1 MNPNHLPVGTP
12 VDLSNCDREPIHIPG
27 SIQPHGA
34 LLAFDAHGSLT
45 AASAN
50 ATALLGMELRWGANL
65 HDLGLAIAA
74 PESTL
79 LHDALAALHRGDA
92 VAPASVETL
101 LAGETGDLVVHA
113 QEGCLIAEWERRDA
127 SSDDV
132 ASFALKAHRMIDSL
146 RRQRSVESL
155 LNHAAEQV
163 RALTGF
169 ERVMAYRFRADDSG
183 EIVAEAR
190 DPALEAFLGR
200 RYPASDIPAQARR
213 LYLLNTLRLIADVGY
228 APVPVITADASTPLD
243 MSFCVLRS
251 VSPVH
256 IEYLQNLGVGAS
268 MSVSIVVRGRLWGLI
283 ACHHRTPRHVPYSV
297 RMACDVLAHVL
308 GSTVLSLI
316 TAEESTYV
324 TRAATLRTRVME
336 NVLHADDVL
345 VALNAQRCELRDVL
359 QVDELLLA
367 EHGKLVAGPDLS
379 PELAATIVQSLS
391 EQRGGTI
398 VLRQSRDEW
407 PLAARAAIGTRVGL
421 LALPFNP
428 SGNGWIIG
436 LRHEQIEHV
445 RWGGQPEKTYR
456 SGPLGPRL
464 TPRGSM
470 DEWRE
475 TVRDR
480 AEAWRS
486 VVLDA
491 ARELLTE
498 LQRANTVRIVETDR
512 LRSQLLAMLGH
523 DLRDPL
529 TTIHMATSLI
539 KRGASADQFEQRISS
554 ASGRMQRLIDHV
566 MDLSRIGAGMGLGLR
581 PAEVDLSTLLRDI
594 VSEAA
599 LAHPGARYETELAA
613 DVVARV
619 DVDRIGQVV
628 ANLLS
633 NARHHGEPGQAI
645 VVQLRAEDDRVV
657 FEIRNAGKPID
668 TELADALFSPFKHQS
683 LGNIHNRKGL
693 GLGLF
698 IAHEVVLGHDG
709 AIDYRYDE
717 PHVVFRVS
725 VPRTG
730 PAERSG

>member
-1 MNPNHLPVGTP
+1 MTPTGLFPGTP

-34 LLAFDAHGSLT
+34 LLAFDARGTLA
-45 AASAN
+45 AASTN
-50 ATALLGMELRWGANL
+50 ASALLGIGLGWGTHLHDFGLATDSPESILLHGALAELR
-65 HDLGLAIAA
+65 
-74 PESTL
+74 
-79 LHDALAALHRGDA
+79 RGDT
-92 VAPASVETL
+92 VAPSSVETL
-101 LAGETGDLVVHA
+101 LAGEPGDLVVHA
-113 QEGCLIAEWERRDA
+113 HDGCLIAEWERRDRG
-127 SSDDV
+127 SDDI

-155 LNHAAEQV
+155 LNQAAEQV

-169 ERVMAYRFRADDSG
+169 DRVMAYRFRADDSG
-183 EIVAEAR
+183 EVLAEAR

-213 LYLLNTLRLIADVGY
+213 LYVLNTLRLIADVGY
-228 APVPVITADASTPLD
+228 QPVPVVAADASRPLD

-256 IEYLQNLGVGAS
+256 VEYLQNLDVGAS
-268 MSVSIVVRGRLWGLI
+268 MSVSIVVQGRLWGLI
-283 ACHHRTPRHVPYSV
+283 ACHHRAPRHVPYSV

-324 TRAATLRTRVME
+324 TRAAALRTRVME
-336 NVLHADDVL
+336 SVLHADDVL
-345 VALNAQRCELRDVL
+345 AALNAQRNELRDVL
-359 QVDELLLA
+359 QADELLLV
-367 EHGKLVAGPDLS
+367 EHGKIVAGAELS
-379 PELAATIVQSLS
+379 QELATTIVQSLA

-398 VLRQSRDEW
+398 VLRQSREQW
-407 PLAARAAIGTRVGL
+407 PLAARAAIGTRVGM

-445 RWGGQPEKTYR
+445 RWGGQPEKSYR
-456 SGPLGPRL
+456 TGPLGPRL

-480 AEAWRS
+480 AEAWRA
-486 VVLDA
+486 VTLDA
-491 ARELLTE
+491 ARDLLSE
-498 LQRANTVRIVETDR
+498 LQRANTARVVEADR

-529 TTIHMATSLI
+529 TTIHMATSLM
-539 KRGASADQFEQRISS
+539 KRGVSADQFEQRISS

-566 MDLSRIGAGMGLGLR
+566 LDLSRIGAGMGLGLR
-581 PAEVDLSTLLRDI
+581 PAETDLSTLLRDL
-594 VSEAA
+594 VGEAA
-599 LAHPGARYETELAA
+599 LAHPGARYETDLAA
-613 DVVARV
+613 GVVARV

-633 NARHHGEPGQAI
+633 NARHHGEPGRPI
-645 VVQLRAEDDRVV
+645 VVHLRAEAERVV

-668 TELADALFSPFKHQS
+668 PELADVLFSPFKHQS
-683 LGNIHNRKGL
+683 LGNLHNRKGL

-709 AIDYRYDE
+709 VIDYRYDE

-725 VPRTG
+725 VPRAG
-730 PAERSG
+730 PAERTG